1 MSINDIENLFLFIG
15 GLGMFLFGMHSMSD
29 GIQKSTGSKMRELLG
44 ILTNNRFMA
53 VIVGALITAI
63 IQSSG
68 ATTVMVVGFVN
79 AGIMT
84 LGQAIGVIMGA
95 NIGTCITSWIVSL
108 GQLGDTFKAVSP
120 SLYAPLLVGV
130 GAFFIMFAK
139 KAKKKTAGEII
150 IGLGLLFIGLDFMKN
165 SAADYTEL
173 PIFTNAFAL
182 FGSNPF
188 LGIAIGA
195 LVTGIMQSS
204 SASVG
209 ILQTLAATGG
219 VVTTASAVY
228 ISLGSNIGSCFTAL
242 LSSLGAP
249 RNAKRAAVMHL
260 SFNVIGAVIFGIAM
274 YFLFRLRPTFADG
287 SIGSVGI
294 SIFHTIFNI
303 ICTILIFPFAD
314 KLVSL
319 SGVFVKSHDD
329 DSVSS
334 EDEEV
339 VTLRHLDDRILE
351 TPSFAVENAI
361 LEVVHMGR
369 TTHENLQRAFNAV
382 LNYDQQAVDKV
393 YETEK
398 TINSMEKMIT
408 EYLVKISNLSLN
420 EDQHNIIND
429 LFYSVSDIERVGDH
443 TENIAE
449 LIDRNRAGGE
459 IVFSDDARE
468 ELKEI
473 MDLVDNSFSY
483 AMSAR
488 EKESIDDANQV
499 VKYEDMVDN
508 MEEELRET
516 HIERLSKQLC
526 KPTNG
531 VVFLDIIS
539 NLERISDHAY
549 NLAGY
554 VMSEQ

>member
-1 MSINDIENLFLFIG
+1 
-15 GLGMFLFGMHSMSD
+15 
-29 GIQKSTGSKMRELLG
+29 
-44 ILTNNRFMA
+44 
-53 VIVGALITAI
+53 
-63 IQSSG
+63 
-68 ATTVMVVGFVN
+68 
-79 AGIMT
+79 
-84 LGQAIGVIMGA
+84 
-95 NIGTCITSWIVSL
+95 
-108 GQLGDTFKAVSP
+108 
-120 SLYAPLLVGV
+120 
-130 GAFFIMFAK
+130 
-139 KAKKKTAGEII
+139 
-150 IGLGLLFIGLDFMKN
+150 
-165 SAADYTEL
+165 
-173 PIFTNAFAL
+173 
-182 FGSNPF
+182 
-188 LGIAIGA
+188 
-195 LVTGIMQSS
+195 
-204 SASVG
+204 
-209 ILQTLAATGG
+209 
-219 VVTTASAVY
+219 
-228 ISLGSNIGSCFTAL
+228 
-242 LSSLGAP
+242 
-249 RNAKRAAVMHL
+249 
-260 SFNVIGAVIFGIAM
+260 
-274 YFLFRLRPTFADG
+274 
-287 SIGSVGI
+287 
-294 SIFHTIFNI
+294 
-303 ICTILIFPFAD
+303 
-314 KLVSL
+314 
-319 SGVFVKSHDD
+319 
-329 DSVSS
+329 
-334 EDEEV
+334 
-339 VTLRHLDDRILE
+339 
-351 TPSFAVENAI
+351 
-361 LEVVHMGR
+361 
-369 TTHENLQRAFNAV
+369 
-382 LNYDQQAVDKV
+382 
-393 YETEK
+393 
-398 TINSMEKMIT
+398 MEKMIT